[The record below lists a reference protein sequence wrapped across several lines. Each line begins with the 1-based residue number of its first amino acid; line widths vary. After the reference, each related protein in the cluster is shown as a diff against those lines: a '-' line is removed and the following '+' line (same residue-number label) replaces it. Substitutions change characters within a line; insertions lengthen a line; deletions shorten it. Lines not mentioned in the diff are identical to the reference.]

1 MMFRRAGAMRCN
13 YFVLHQRNLQRW
25 MEEEGGKLFLWVPGV
40 WCPQLLGGGQG
51 FRALLDMQ
59 RDAQGAVWKLLMASA
74 ASIFVCVY
82 IYIYEG
88 IKGSMIVHLNI
99 RSSTEGKGRRCGWGS
114 LRSDWETW
122 KKLALGRQ
130 HKCETCVWKLSL
142 AARAVLTWTQALH
155 LSVDLVPLP
164 AEGILTHNHPHL
176 AVASQHTPG
185 LWTSLVFVLLW
196 VVLSLTSQI
205 LLL

>member
-59 RDAQGAVWKLLMASA
+59 RDAQGAVWKLLTASA
-74 ASIFVCVY
+74 ASIFVY
-82 IYIYEG
+82 MYMKASRDPWLYTWASGPLLKARAEG
-88 IKGSMIVHLNI
+88 VGEALLGLTGKLERNWLWEGSTSV
-99 RSSTEGKGRRCGWGS
+99 
-114 LRSDWETW
+114 
-122 KKLALGRQ
+122 KL
-130 HKCETCVWKLSL
+130 VWKLSL

-164 AEGILTHNHPHL
+164 AEGILTHNHPIWL
-176 AVASQHTPG
+176 LQANTLQVCG
-185 LWTSLVFVLLW
+185 LLW
-196 VVLSLTSQI
+196 SLSCCGWS
-205 LLL
+205 

>member
-1 MMFRRAGAMRCN
+1 MN
-13 YFVLHQRNLQRW
+13 
-25 MEEEGGKLFLWVPGV
+25 
-40 WCPQLLGGGQG
+40 GGGRRKAFPLG
-51 FRALLDMQ
+51 S
-59 RDAQGAVWKLLMASA
+59 WCLMSTAFGWWPGLQSPAGYAERCPRSCVKASHGIC
-74 ASIFVCVY
+74 SKY
-82 IYIYEG
+82 ICIYVYEG
-88 IKGSMIVHLNI
+88 IKGSMIVHLSI
-99 RSSTEGKGRRCGWGS
+99 RSSSEGKGRRCGWGS